1 MPTRPE
7 NREPR
12 NAADRAARSTIG
24 GESTA
29 FGFSI
34 MITATF
40 GAVQWQHG
48 SPVPG
53 DLLLYGLGA
62 VAGFTAL
69 EAAASRG
76 ARESLPEHSSNMK
89 TLGTLMNFASVL
101 LAIGAAIGVSA
112 LIKTDAAWPLC
123 RRWPRPST

>member
-1 MPTRPE
+1 
-7 NREPR
+7 
-12 NAADRAARSTIG
+12 
-24 GESTA
+24 
-29 FGFSI
+29 

-48 SPVPG
+48 SAAPG

-62 VAGFTAL
+62 VTGFTVL

-76 ARESLPEHSSNMK
+76 ARESLPEHSSNVK
-89 TLGTLMNFASVL
+89 TLGTIMNFASVL
-101 LAIGAAIGVSA
+101 LAIGAAIGLSA

-123 RRWPRPST
+123 PAAAAAVYLIAESVELLIAERVQLARGNRGAADVTDP